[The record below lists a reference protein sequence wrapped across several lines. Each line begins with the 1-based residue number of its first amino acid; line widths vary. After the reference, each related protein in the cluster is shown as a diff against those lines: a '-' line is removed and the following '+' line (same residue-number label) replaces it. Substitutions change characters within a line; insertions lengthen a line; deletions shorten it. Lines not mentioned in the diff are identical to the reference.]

1 MGILDYQDSATRAK
15 KILQLFGPASSA
27 WGELRSSLSFPLH
40 TPQPQPTPSL
50 PPMHTGSLVSLVT
63 PSSPATQARQSMSY
77 LHVGAWGKTHR
88 LWCTLLI
95 KPNPTRLP
103 TLPDPT
109 QPNCHHRNVLWNA
122 IIVSGAGAEV
132 PAGHQAVPTAPHGV
146 WHRY

>member
-1 MGILDYQDSATRAK
+1 MEAMDILDYQDSATRAK
-15 KILQLFGPASSA
+15 KLLQVFGPASSA

-63 PSSPATQARQSMSY
+63 PSSPATQARQSMSH
-77 LHVGAWGKTHR
+77 LHVGGR
-88 LWCTLLI
+88 LIGWCTQLI

-109 QPNCHHRNVLWNA
+109 QPNCHQERALERYYRLWSRRRGSSRA
-122 IIVSGAGAEV
+122 PSGTHSTTRCVA
-132 PAGHQAVPTAPHGV
+132 
-146 WHRY
+146 